1 MLQSCE
7 SAIVSR
13 LASDPLL
20 VSSLRISAFPETPPN
35 DAADVRGDAVLFVRF
50 AGLDLGEGGASRSA
64 FVQVGTTTFELHFL
78 VRDLR
83 THTKGY
89 ALMQAAQNTLSGMR
103 LESDG
108 GFSFG
113 LPGLQLRSVSLAGW
127 IKKSA
132 VWHWIQSYEIPTTYE
147 GTNL

>member
-7 SAIVSR
+7 SAIVAR
-13 LASDPLL
+13 LSATPFLANG
-20 VSSLRISAFPETPPN
+20 LRIMAFPETPPN

-50 AGLDLGEGGASRSA
+50 AGLDLAEGGASRCA
-64 FVQVGTTTFELHFL
+64 FVQSGNTTFELHFL

-83 THTKGY
+83 THIKGY
-89 ALMQAAQNTLSGMR
+89 ALMQAAQNALSGMR

-108 GFSFG
+108 GYSFG
-113 LPGLQLRSVSLAGW
+113 LPGLQLRSVNLAGW

-147 GTNL
+147 GENT